1 MSARNEVAARNAV
14 VWDCR
19 AASGL
24 APGFLCDL
32 PEMRMEPWRNG
43 LMESSGHRVDIL
55 GDLIRH
61 PVFAVQLILRRIQEI
76 PSKGLPRLLPGLRRH
91 KADEFD
97 RRYGVETSK
106 SVYVT
111 ATESPNFIHGY
122 GYQASEEA
130 AIRWCIEN
138 CGMPLQETTFVYVGC
153 GKGRALIIATMY
165 PFKRIIGIE
174 YAPDLAKTCR
184 KNLQKLHMS
193 DKCEIVV
200 GDAADF
206 RFPNGKLF
214 AFLFNPFN
222 HVILDRV
229 LKNLAST
236 QGHVR
241 IGGQISIGHEEILS
255 SGIARAIGSWEG
267 TRLYEISSTRRWENA
282 GSS

>member
-1 MSARNEVAARNAV
+1 
-14 VWDCR
+14 
-19 AASGL
+19 
-24 APGFLCDL
+24 
-32 PEMRMEPWRNG
+32 MRK
-43 LMESSGHRVDIL
+43 SSGHRVDIL

-61 PVFAVQLILRRIQEI
+61 PVFAVKLILRRIKEI
-76 PSKGLPRLLPGLRRH
+76 PSKGLPRLLPELRRH

-111 ATESPNFIHGY
+111 ATDSPNYIHGY

-138 CGMPLQETTFVYVGC
+138 CGMPLPETTFVDVGC
-153 GKGRALIIATMY
+153 GKGRALIIAAMY

-184 KNLQKLHMS
+184 KNLKKLHLS

-200 GDAADF
+200 GDAVDF
-206 RFPNGKLF
+206 RFPNGKLL
-214 AFLFNPFN
+214 ALLFNPFN
-222 HVILDRV
+222 HFILDRV

-241 IGGQISIGHEEILS
+241 IGGQFSIGHEEILS
-255 SGIARAIGSWEG
+255 SGIARAIDSGEEA
-267 TRLYEISSTRRWENA
+267 RLYELSSGRSRENA